1 VVAGKLVVAN
11 KLLHRGDQT
20 TILEINRRAPV
31 VEAYRRHRV
40 RVVGQYTLHLIQ
52 AVEDNRRVVQ
62 EGSRQAPP
70 VALEVNRRAARAPKD
85 SSRHRVGSSR
95 LLVGSSHL
103 LAGKNRLL
111 AGNNRRPED
120 NRRLRHLQ
128 VLEGHLLQALLAPVA
143 PVAPVVDSKHLHELK
158 MLNEQVVQIKLLH
171 IRTGVS

>member
-1 VVAGKLVVAN
+1 MVARTLVVVN
-11 KLLHRGDQT
+11 KLLHWGDQT

-40 RVVGQYTLHLIQ
+40 RVAGQYRLHLVQ
-52 AVEDNRRVVQ
+52 AVEDNRRAVQ

-70 VALEVNRRAARAPKD
+70 VALEVNRRAARAPKA
-85 SSRHRVGSSR
+85 SSR
-95 LLVGSSHL
+95 LMVGSSHL
-103 LAGKNRLL
+103 LAGNNRLL